1 MLKEV
6 PQHMAVIGGGYIGL
20 EMGSVWGRL
29 GAKITVIE
37 FMDTIVPTMVR
48 CQTICAEAWHWCLHA
63 CTKDSSVS
71 DCQQQNSLLL
81 C

>member
-1 MLKEV
+1 
-6 PQHMAVIGGGYIGL
+6 MAVIGGGYIGL

-48 CQTICAEAWHWCLHA
+48 CATA
-63 CTKDSSVS
+63 C
-71 DCQQQNSLLL
+71 SLVLPDFL
-81 C
+81 AFGVHNFAK

>member
-1 MLKEV
+1 MKEV

-37 FMDTIVPTMVR
+37 FMDTIVPTMV
-48 CQTICAEAWHWCLHA
+48 CHFG
-63 CTKDSSVS
+63 SSYPGLT
-71 DCQQQNSLLL
+71 D
-81 C
+81 